1 MTCVTF
7 PPSIQVVKFLESDP
21 EIRIDP
27 MATIFPRVTKCSY
40 YKYGPSGTVQTHDA
54 ICVLVRSERG
64 CVHPIQITQPMHDES
79 LLQPINIMN
88 EKIFV
93 FIWFWLVVLSC
104 VTVLSLLY
112 HLFVMMTPSVTKVG
126 SGPAGFDQQS
136 IHLSR
141 NLFFADVPADAR
153 DAPEGP
159 MLM

>member
-1 MTCVTF
+1 M
-7 PPSIQVVKFLESDP
+7 
-21 EIRIDP
+21 
-27 MATIFPRVTKCSY
+27 
-40 YKYGPSGTVQTHDA
+40 
-54 ICVLVRSERG
+54 
-64 CVHPIQITQPMHDES
+64 
-79 LLQPINIMN
+79 QPINIMN